1 MSTPSPKTWFITGA
15 SSGFGMAFA
24 EFALERGDHVVATAR
39 SLSKLAALVAR
50 APERVLAVKLDVT
63 RAADIPPAIDAALR
77 RFGRIDYLFNNAGY
91 GIVGALE
98 ETSDAALRA
107 ILDTNFFG
115 AVAVT
120 RAVLPVMRAQRGGAI
135 VNISSMGGQMSF
147 EGVGAYSAS
156 KFALEGMSEALALEV
171 KAFGIKVLIVEPGAF
186 RTEFGAEALR
196 KMPVMPAYQES
207 LTGIRGVLHDMHGTQ
222 PGDPAKAARAVALA
236 LESDATPLRLQ
247 LGADA
252 IAAVRTHAELLLKD
266 LAAWERVGTDTAVG
280 AKAA

>member
-1 MSTPSPKTWFITGA
+1 MQKTWFITGA
-15 SSGFGMAFA
+15 G
-24 EFALERGDHVVATAR
+24 RG
-39 SLSKLAALVAR
+39 LG
-50 APERVLAVKLDVT
+50 
-63 RAADIPPAIDAALR
+63 ADIAEAALR
-77 RFGRIDYLFNNAGY
+77 AGDRVAAAGRNRAAVSDRLGPDSERLMSVELDVNNEAQAQAGVAAAVARFGTLDVLVNNAGY
-91 GIVGALE
+91 GHLGLFE
-98 ETSDAALRA
+98 ETTVQDVRA
-107 ILDTNFFG
+107 QFGTNLFG
-115 AVAVT
+115 VFSVT

-266 LAAWERVGTDTAVG
+266 LAAWERVGTDTALG